1 MKGKADRNIRRLVSG
16 LWTVFEICCRQ
27 NMKMN
32 VLVINCGSSSLKYQL
47 INSDSEAVLAK
58 GLCERIGIDGRL
70 VYQKTGCDK
79 EITEAAMPT
88 HKEAIQMVL
97 DALTNDKTGAIGS
110 LKEVNAVGHR
120 VVHGGEKFAKSV
132 VITDEVISAVEECN
146 DLAPL
151 HNPANLIGI
160 RVCSELMPGVPQVA
174 VFDTA
179 FHQTMPEKAFLYAI
193 PYKYYEKFG
202 VRKYGF
208 HGTSHRYV
216 SEKMADLM
224 GRKKEEL
231 KLITCHIG
239 NGSSITAVK
248 GGKVID
254 TTMGLTPLGGFMMG
268 TRSGSLDPS
277 VITFIAEKEHLTPE
291 EMSKILNKE
300 SGLLGISGVSSDD
313 RDVCAAEADGNMRA
327 HLAHEM
333 LYYQIAKYIGS
344 YYVALGGCDGIVF
357 TAGIGENQPMLREK
371 VCDYL
376 ECLGVKLDKEFN
388 KQATCGVTGTLST
401 PDSAIRVELIATD
414 EEMVIA
420 RDTRAIVEAL

>member
-179 FHQTMPEKAFLYAI
+179 FHQTMPAKAYLYGLPI
-193 PYKYYEKFG
+193 EYYKNYK
-202 VRKYGF
+202 VRRYGF
-208 HGTSHRYV
+208 HGTSHSFV
-216 SEKMADLM
+216 SKRAVEFLGLDKDNS
-224 GRKKEEL
+224 KV
-231 KLITCHIG
+231 IVCHLG
-239 NGSSITAVK
+239 NGSSISAVVN
-248 GGKVID
+248 GECVD
-254 TTMGLTPLGGFMMG
+254 TTMGLTPLEGVVMG
-268 TRSGSLDPS
+268 TRSGNIDPA
-277 VITFIAEKEHLTPE
+277 IMEFIAKKENLDIAGI
-291 EMSKILNKE
+291 MNVLNKK
-300 SGLLGISGVSSDD
+300 SGVEGVSGVSSDF
-313 RDVCAAEADGNMRA
+313 RDLEAAAKAGNKRA
-327 HLAHEM
+327 ELAIDVFA
-333 LYYQIAKYIGS
+333 YRVAKYVGA
-344 YYVALGGCDGIVF
+344 YTAAMNGVDNIVF
-357 TAGIGENQPMLREK
+357 TAGIGENCALVRTK
-371 VCDYL
+371 VCSYL
-376 ECLGVKLDKEFN
+376 GYLGITIDEEANGKRGEEIVI
-388 KQATCGVTGTLST
+388 ST
-401 PDSAIRVELIATD
+401 PDSKVKVLVVPTNEELA
-414 EEMVIA
+414 IA
-420 RDTRAIVEAL
+420 RETVALVK

>member
-132 VITDEVISAVEECN
+132 VITDEVIAAVEECN

-179 FHQTMPEKAFLYAI
+179 FHQTMPAKAYLYGLPI
-193 PYKYYEKFG
+193 EYYKNYK
-202 VRKYGF
+202 VRRYGF
-208 HGTSHRYV
+208 HGTSHSFV
-216 SEKMADLM
+216 SKRAVEFLGLDKDNS
-224 GRKKEEL
+224 KV
-231 KLITCHIG
+231 IVCHLG
-239 NGSSITAVK
+239 NGSSISAVVN
-248 GGKVID
+248 GECVD
-254 TTMGLTPLGGFMMG
+254 TTMGLTPLEGLIMG
-268 TRSGSLDPS
+268 TRCGDIDPAIIPFIMKKENLDADG
-277 VITFIAEKEHLTPE
+277 VDKL
-291 EMSKILNKE
+291 MNKE
-300 SGLLGISGVSSDD
+300 SGVYGMTGISSDF
-313 RDVCAAEADGNMRA
+313 RDISTAAAEGNQKAIDALDAYHKRVK
-327 HLAHEM
+327 
-333 LYYQIAKYIGS
+333 KYIGA
-344 YYVALGGCDGIVF
+344 YAAEMNGVDAIVF
-357 TAGIGENQPMLREK
+357 TAGLGENGIEDRLAIASN
-371 VCDYL
+371 L
-376 ECLGVKLDKEFN
+376 EVLGVKMDAEANNVRGKETVIS
-388 KQATCGVTGTLST
+388 AA
-401 PDSAIRVELIATD
+401 DSKVKVLLIPTNEEL
-414 EEMVIA
+414 MIA
-420 RDTRAIVEAL
+420 RDTLELVK